1 MDNSLVDAL
10 IGALERKAEKLR
22 KAERVQRDSAE
33 SGVRE
38 ALADWIDELI
48 EQFQEG
54 EIDL

>member
-22 KAERVQRDSAE
+22 KAEMVQGDSAE
-33 SGVRE
+33 SGIRE

-48 EQFQEG
+48 EQFQQG